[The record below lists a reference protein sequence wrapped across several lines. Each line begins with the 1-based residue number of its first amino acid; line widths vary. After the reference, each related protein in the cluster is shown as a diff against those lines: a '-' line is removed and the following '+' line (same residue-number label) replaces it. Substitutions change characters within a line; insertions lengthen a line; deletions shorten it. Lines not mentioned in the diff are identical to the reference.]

1 MVTRTYT
8 ILFSTF
14 WLLYILSF
22 IPSGKVESIKQAESI
37 YQYVMM
43 VSVVCGVAFVPIVG
57 KLADNVN
64 PQIMLP
70 TACLVRMSS
79 CVGFYFIDDPT
90 SYFAYFISIMLV
102 LGTLMEGVCNDAVLF
117 RNADREIRG
126 VIFGTSTAFGFTGQ
140 FVFSLVG
147 GYLYDE
153 VGPKW
158 PFMLVGACDL
168 TLFVITALL
177 GCFGVI

>member
-37 YQYVMM
+37 YQYVMI